1 VAIFA
6 GVLLLAMGT
15 AAWLLRPQSS
25 PTDTGQTLTVTM
37 AGFRPAELEIP
48 AGQPATV
55 RLINP
60 DSSFHTDGGGVHQ
73 FASPE
78 LGVDVKVQPESEAVV
93 EIPASK
99 PGTYTFYCDVCCGG
113 KENPSM
119 RGTVV
124 VS

>member
-1 VAIFA
+1 
-6 GVLLLAMGT
+6 
-15 AAWLLRPQSS
+15 
-25 PTDTGQTLTVTM
+25 M
-37 AGFRPAELEIP
+37 AGFQPAELEIP
-48 AGQPATV
+48 ADEPTAV
-55 RLINP
+55 RLVNP

-113 KENPSM
+113 KENPTM